1 MKILFYLSHPA
12 HYHLFKN
19 IINGLKKRHAIKVL
33 IVKKDV
39 LEELVTKENWDYLNI
54 HPEGR
59 RMEGLPIWLSGA
71 IMLARAEYRLFKF
84 LRRNRPNLLIG
95 TEGTLAHMGKLFGI
109 RCLLVNEDDSSVA
122 RLNYLFQPFS
132 DKVIVPVTVDPG
144 MWGSR
149 RVAYQGYHELAYLHP
164 KYFTPNRSV
173 MLKFNPT
180 GERYFIIRLAL
191 LTAHHDIGKKGIE
204 ADVLKS
210 LIEFLKPR
218 GRIFI
223 TSESK
228 LQPEF
233 DEYRLN
239 LSVHEIHHALY
250 YADLFLGDSQTM
262 TIEAAVLGTPAFR
275 YNSFADRCSVI
286 LELADKYGLVFNFLP
301 HQSDKLFEKVKE
313 VLSMENYKELWA
325 NRRDKMLS
333 EKIDVTRWMIDFIEK
348 ELEYIKANPSV

>member
-19 IINGLKKRHAIKVL
+19 IINDLGKRHSIKVL
-33 IVKKDV
+33 LVKKDV
-39 LEELVTKENWDYLNI
+39 LEELVEKENWDYLNI

-59 RMEGLPIWLSGA
+59 RIEGLPILLSGG
-71 IMLARAEYRLFKF
+71 IMLAKAEYRLFKF
-84 LRRNRPNLLIG
+84 LRKYRPDLMIG

-122 RLNYLFQPFS
+122 RSNYLFQPFS

-144 MWGSR
+144 LWGKR
-149 RVAYQGYHELAYLHP
+149 RVAYEGYHELAYLHP
-164 KYFTPNRSV
+164 KYFKPDRNV
-173 MLKFNPT
+173 VLKFNPA

-191 LTAHHDIGKKGIE
+191 LTAHHDVGKKGIE
-204 ADVLKS
+204 TDVLKN

-218 GRIFI
+218 GKVFI

-233 DEYRLN
+233 DEHRLR

-262 TIEAAVLGTPAFR
+262 TMEAAVLGTPAFR
-275 YNSFADRCSVI
+275 FNSFADKCSVI
-286 LELADKYGLVFNFLP
+286 LELTDKYGLVFNFLP
-301 HQSDKLFEKVKE
+301 QQSEELVDKVKE
-313 VLSMENYKELWA
+313 VLSIENHKELWA
-325 NRRDKMLS
+325 KKRDKMLS
-333 EKIDVTRWMIDFIEK
+333 EKIDVTQWMIGLIET
-348 ELEYIKANPSV
+348 ELERIKVNNSK